1 MSTQNW
7 GLWFSGRVQGVG
19 FRYTSAQ
26 VAKDF
31 EISGWVK
38 NLADK
43 RVQMEIQGE
52 VSVLGDYLSQLEQA
66 IQQGPG
72 KITNQEQ
79 VLGQIDST
87 LSGFEIRY

>member
-1 MSTQNW
+1 
-7 GLWFSGRVQGVG
+7 
-19 FRYTSAQ
+19 
-26 VAKDF
+26 
-31 EISGWVK
+31 
-38 NLADK
+38 
-43 RVQMEIQGE
+43 MEIQGE
-52 VSVLGDYLSQLEQA
+52 VSVLADYLSQLEQA